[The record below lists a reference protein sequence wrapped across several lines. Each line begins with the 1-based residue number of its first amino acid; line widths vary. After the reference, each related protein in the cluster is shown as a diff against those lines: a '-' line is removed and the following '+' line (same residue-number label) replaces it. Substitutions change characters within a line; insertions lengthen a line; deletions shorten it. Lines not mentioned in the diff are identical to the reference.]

1 MSKLKLEVLFGAV
14 DKLTGPMKTIVGGS
28 KTMADALK
36 KTNGELKDL
45 EAQQRKISGFRQLT
59 AQSEKTAQALAKNK
73 QTISELKAALK
84 IKN

>member
-45 EAQQRKISGFRQLT
+45 EAQSILC
-59 AQSEKTAQALAKNK
+59 
-73 QTISELKAALK
+73 
-84 IKN
+84 